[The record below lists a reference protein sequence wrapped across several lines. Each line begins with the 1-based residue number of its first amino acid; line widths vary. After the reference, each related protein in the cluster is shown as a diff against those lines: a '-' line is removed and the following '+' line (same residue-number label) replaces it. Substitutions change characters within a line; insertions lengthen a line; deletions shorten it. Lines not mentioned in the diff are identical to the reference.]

1 MPKDIAVTQTGYLVY
16 VYYDERSINLVSDT
30 QIQRLVRLRWWTPR
44 YLCNTSSDGL
54 LVILN
59 REDYKQTKVVR
70 YSRSTEQQ
78 TIQKD
83 DQGKPLYKSVPS
95 SKYLSENRKLEICLA
110 DYAARP

>member
-1 MPKDIAVTQTGYLVY
+1 MKLYNMQGKLLKFVQAKSRNVPKDIAVTQSGDLVY
-16 VYYDERSINLVSDT
+16 ADYDERSINLVSDT

-70 YSRSTEQQ
+70 YPRSTEQQ

-83 DQGKPLYKSVPS
+83 D
-95 SKYLSENRKLEICLA
+95 
-110 DYAARP
+110 

>member
-1 MPKDIAVTQTGYLVY
+1 MKLYNIQGKLLKSVQAESRNVPKDIHVAVTQSEDLVY
-16 VYYDERSINLVSDT
+16 ADYDERSINLVSDT
-30 QIQRLVRLRWWTPR
+30 QIQRLVRLRWWTPH

-70 YSRSTEQQ
+70 YPRSTEQQ

-83 DQGKPLYKSVPS
+83 D
-95 SKYLSENRKLEICLA
+95 
-110 DYAARP
+110 